1 MKKLHQILQIVLLVY
16 FGAFLIFFLGFS
28 SLGGM
33 FGMEEI
39 TADAMITVF
48 LAGAVIFLITWGTS
62 SMAMK
67 GLNEQMAKREME
79 MNSLKAKLYDFE
91 HPKTTQIPPVVAP
104 RTPTKPGEP
113 DQSNI
118 AKRQNITD

>member
-1 MKKLHQILQIVLLVY
+1 MQFVLLVY
-16 FGAFLIFFLGFS
+16 FGAFLIFFLGFG

-39 TADAMITVF
+39 TADAMVTVF
-48 LAGAVIFLITWGTS
+48 LIGAILFLISWGAL
-62 SMAMK
+62 SMTVK
-67 GLNEQMAKREME
+67 GMNDQMSKREIE
-79 MNSLKAKLYDFE
+79 MNNLKARLYDFE
-91 HPKTTQIPPVVAP
+91 HPKVPHLPDSVP
-104 RTPTKPGEP
+104 RTTKPGDT

>member
-1 MKKLHQILQIVLLVY
+1 MKKLHQILQFVLLVY

-48 LAGAVIFLITWGTS
+48 LIGAVIFLITWGTS
-62 SMAMK
+62 SMTMKAM
-67 GLNEQMAKREME
+67 NEQMRKGEIE
-79 MNSLKAKLYDFE
+79 MNTLKAKLYDFE
-91 HPKTTQIPPVVAP
+91 HPKTTQVPPASVP
-104 RTPTKPGEP
+104 RTTKPGES

>member
-48 LAGAVIFLITWGTS
+48 LIGAVIFLITWGTS
-62 SMAMK
+62 SMTMK
-67 GLNEQMAKREME
+67 GMNEQMSKREIE
-79 MNSLKAKLYDFE
+79 MNTLKAKLYDFE
-91 HPKTTQIPPVVAP
+91 HQKTTQVPPASVP
-104 RTPTKPGEP
+104 RTTKPGES

-118 AKRQNITD
+118 AKRQNITN

>member
-48 LAGAVIFLITWGTS
+48 LIGAVIFLINWGSS

-67 GLNEQMAKREME
+67 GINEQMSKREVE

-91 HPKTTQIPPVVAP
+91 HPKTTHAPPASVP
-104 RTPTKPGEP
+104 RTTKPGES

>member
-16 FGAFLIFFLGFS
+16 FGAFLIFFLGFT
-28 SLGGM
+28 SLGSM

-48 LAGAVIFLITWGTS
+48 LVGAVIFLITWGTS
-62 SMAMK
+62 SMAIK
-67 GLNEQMAKREME
+67 RLNEQMAKREME

-91 HPKTTQIPPVVAP
+91 HPKTTQTPPVSAP
-104 RTPTKPGEP
+104 RTPTKPGET

>member
-1 MKKLHQILQIVLLVY
+1 MKKLYEILQIVLLVY
-16 FGAFLIFFLGFS
+16 FGAFLIFFLGFG

-39 TADAMITVF
+39 TADAMVTVF
-48 LAGAVIFLITWGTS
+48 LIGAVIFLITWGSS

-67 GLNEQMAKREME
+67 GLNEQMSKREIE

-91 HPKTTQIPPVVAP
+91 HPKTTQITPAAAP
-104 RTPTKPGEP
+104 RTTKPGES

>member
-48 LAGAVIFLITWGTS
+48 LIGAIIFLITWGTS

-67 GLNEQMAKREME
+67 GLNEQMAKREIE
-79 MNSLKAKLYDFE
+79 MNNLKARLYDFE
-91 HPKTTQIPPVVAP
+91 HPKVPHLPDSAP
-104 RTPTKPGEP
+104 RTTRPGDT

>member
-39 TADAMITVF
+39 TSDAMITVF
-48 LAGAVIFLITWGTS
+48 LIGAVIFLIAWGTS
-62 SMAMK
+62 SMTMK
-67 GLNEQMAKREME
+67 GMNEQMSKREIE
-79 MNSLKAKLYDFE
+79 MNTLKAKLYDFE
-91 HPKTTQIPPVVAP
+91 HPKTTQIPPAAAP
-104 RTPTKPGEP
+104 RTTKPGES